1 MKPGGENE
9 QGNEAQ
15 EAQLLGAGWGPCPP
29 WHGDSPAPR
38 GVPNPQ
44 HPATGGP
51 WGKPESPAPFGDAD
65 PSKHP
70 APSPFWARLQ
80 VGPPQDVPPKGSSAT
95 QAPATRCGAQ
105 LAPANPPGW
114 AVGDGSQQAWDR
126 LWGGT
131 GGARTLWGRG
141 VPPGG
146 PGVQL
151 AGGGSGRGGGPRG
164 PLQVT
169 QRHGAPMELSAGT
182 PGGFTNPMCRCWG
195 TAPTL
200 KLLLDHFPDVSNAGT
215 PATAGPGFAD
225 PAGPFQ
231 PPCPLLSHRALSFPH
246 DPNRIGE
253 AGPAGEL
260 ATPSLQLR
268 GWVVC
273 RGRGPSPR
281 CPHGVPTTRAAR
293 GRCPHGSCVGRI
305 RPQSRAG
312 HGELPP
318 SLLDPS
324 PCAHPRA
331 PVLIPVTFAISR
343 LLVTQLRPAPAPASP
358 AAHSAAWGTGKKKG
372 GDGTQ
377 PPIFLLLSLLFPK

>member
-1 MKPGGENE
+1 MHAAGNRNKTTFRTQNESGLTACPGTARSFRSRRRKARVPVDIFQVCVAASRRGWGAGEMKPGGENE

-15 EAQLLGAGWGPCPP
+15 DAQLLGAGWGPCPP

-215 PATAGPGFAD
+215 PATAGPGL
-225 PAGPFQ
+225 
-231 PPCPLLSHRALSFPH
+231 C
-246 DPNRIGE
+246 
-253 AGPAGEL
+253 
-260 ATPSLQLR
+260 
-268 GWVVC
+268 
-273 RGRGPSPR
+273 
-281 CPHGVPTTRAAR
+281 
-293 GRCPHGSCVGRI
+293 
-305 RPQSRAG
+305 
-312 HGELPP
+312 
-318 SLLDPS
+318 
-324 PCAHPRA
+324 
-331 PVLIPVTFAISR
+331 
-343 LLVTQLRPAPAPASP
+343 
-358 AAHSAAWGTGKKKG
+358 
-372 GDGTQ
+372 
-377 PPIFLLLSLLFPK
+377 